1 MIHSVNLMDKTMN
14 ILDKFLNIFNRQRST
29 MLGAMAQPND
39 LMTHV
44 NTVRAR
50 AYLKITGKQL
60 VLPPAL
66 SEADDAEDI
75 TKKLSPTR
83 RLARKSI

>member
-1 MIHSVNLMDKTMN
+1 MN
-14 ILDKFLNIFNRQRST
+14 ILEKLLNVFNRQRHT

-39 LMTHV
+39 LMAQI

-60 VLPPAL
+60 VLPPATL
-66 SEADDAEDI
+66 ATDESEDI

-83 RLARKSI
+83 RLARKSL